1 MKINTITTA
10 PNSTVELT
18 IALSITIKSSHTN
31 SPPTI
36 TITTE
41 PNLTVEL
48 TIALSPTF
56 DNVVT
61 VDNNTQFL
69 EYLPNN
75 KAKALSKDET
85 KALLS
90 LIEGSAIITNK
101 ATDATNNKLKMEERV
116 RITTSFN
123 ASCGTCRRTPQQ
135 LRLKWEN
142 LKKNSRKR
150 NTQIRM
156 NRIKTGG
163 GAPPYISPDE
173 ILDRVST
180 VDGFTVEFGGDSEQ
194 VVDYGDGAI
203 INEVEKEL
211 PLDNGDGQEVPFL
224 VINTPASVGPAL
236 PKRLFW
242 VLPETVGADLDLQQ
256 QHTAH

>member
-1 MKINTITTA
+1 MD
-10 PNSTVELT
+10 
-18 IALSITIKSSHTN
+18 
-31 SPPTI
+31 
-36 TITTE
+36 TE
-41 PNLTVEL
+41 H
-48 TIALSPTF
+48 
-56 DNVVT
+56 
-61 VDNNTQFL
+61 
-69 EYLPNN
+69 N

-101 ATDATNNKLKMEERV
+101 ATNATNNKLKMEEWV

-123 ASCGTCRRTPQQ
+123 ASFGTCRRTPQQ

-163 GAPPYISPDE
+163 GAPPYIPPDE
-173 ILDRVST
+173 ILDRVASLLGST

-194 VVDYGDGAI
+194 VVDYGDGDCSDGAI

-224 VINTPASVGPAL
+224 VVNTPAAVGPAL
-236 PKRLFW
+236 PKRLFLGTPRASGSKKRPKPDEGCIRRNLAIAEYYEKKKM
-242 VLPETVGADLDLQQ
+242 VLDCTYEKIKLENEKLKLEISKLKENKE
-256 QHTAH
+256 